1 MRHAC
6 LFRIKPELKAEY
18 KKAHDEIWP
27 DMARAI
33 RKSGI
38 RNYSIY
44 FRDDGTLFSYFECRD
59 PGRAFAYMGRAGS
72 EWPLR
77 ILRSSGRMFYPWRRC
92 STSVNKRRNRAPLP
106 A

>member
-1 MRHAC
+1 MKASEARRGRSARYRALAVRYAC

-27 DMARAI
+27 DIARAI

-44 FRDDGTLFSYFECRD
+44 FRDDGTLFSYLECRD
-59 PGRAFAYMGRAGS
+59 PGSSFAYMAGQEVNGR
-72 EWPLR
+72 
-77 ILRSSGRMFYPWRRC
+77 
-92 STSVNKRRNRAPLP
+92 
-106 A
+106 